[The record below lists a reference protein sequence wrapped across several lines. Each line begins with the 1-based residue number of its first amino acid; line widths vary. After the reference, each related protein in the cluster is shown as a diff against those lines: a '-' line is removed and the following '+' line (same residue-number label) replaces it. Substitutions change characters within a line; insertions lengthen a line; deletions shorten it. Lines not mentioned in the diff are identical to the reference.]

1 MEPADQILE
10 HEKKIRN
17 LEQELNDLRQG
28 LTVVTDYYLDLK
40 KASRQQEAAEAVDEA
55 VAKPLVDED
64 REFESIWRFHEE
76 VLVPDPAAHV
86 PCTAMYDAF
95 FRFCRA
101 TGRSVVEQ
109 EAFEFVFA
117 HMENPQPALR
127 RGEWFGYRLR
137 PGRT

>member
-28 LTVVTDYYLDLK
+28 LAVVSDYYCDLK
-40 KASRQQEAAEAVDEA
+40 KASGQQEAVVAVDEV
-55 VAKPLVDED
+55 VARPLVDED
-64 REFESIWRFHEE
+64 LEFESIWRFHEE
-76 VLVPDPAAHV
+76 VLVPDPAARV
-86 PCTAMYDAF
+86 PCTAMFDAF
-95 FRFCRA
+95 VRYCTKTGRA
-101 TGRSVVEQ
+101 TVEQ

-117 HMENPQPALR
+117 HMENPQPVLR
-127 RGEWFGYRLR
+127 CGEWAGYRLR